1 MIRVES
7 ALQFEDEYFYD
18 ESPCHFVNSSGDTVS
33 GVLCIRRSLSDT
45 STPSINIDKST
56 LFHGDIYHFSKIKYD
71 KVALA
76 PTIFLE
82 DKRSINLSN
91 TYHHAY
97 VIHTDSDYIHMN
109 DYVEIKTCDHY
120 YIGRIY
126 DIYSSNRGEYI
137 YNYNDSAIALDCSKP
152 NHLER
157 YTIDLCVIES
167 ISKLSED
174 ALECLKKQ
182 E

>member
-7 ALQFEDEYFYD
+7 ALRLKDEYFYD
-18 ESPCHFVNSSGDTVS
+18 GAPCHFINSDGDTVS
-33 GVLCIRRSLSDT
+33 GVLCIRKSLSDT
-45 STPSINIDKST
+45 STPSINIDAST
-56 LFHGDIYHFSKIKYD
+56 PFHGDIRHFSEIDDRFVPASK
-71 KVALA
+71 
-76 PTIFLE
+76 IFLE

-91 TYHHAY
+91 TYYRVYVVHA
-97 VIHTDSDYIHMN
+97 DSEYIHMN
-109 DYVEIKTCDHY
+109 DYVKIRTISNF

-126 DIYSSNRGEYI
+126 DIYSLNRGEYI
-137 YNYNDSAIALDCSKP
+137 YNYKDSAIALDCSKP

-157 YTIDLCVIES
+157 YTIDLSAITS
-167 ISKLSED
+167 ISKLTKEE